1 MTVFHGSEF
10 KIEKPYVGGGKTTN
24 DYGSGFYC
32 TESEDLACE
41 WAVTQRHDGYANRY
55 ALDMRGLKVLDL
67 NGDGYCVLHWLAV
80 LLRHRAF
87 DVRYGV
93 ATLARP
99 YLMENFAVDI
109 SKYDVIRGYR
119 ADDSYFSFA
128 QDFLNGTISLEKLN
142 EAMHLGKYGMQY
154 VLKSRRAFSRLKF
167 VDAAPALR
175 DPWFIRKTA
184 RDETANGTYLGARK
198 KRIAGLLYIPE
209 ILDKAIG
216 PKDERLLRALS

>member
-41 WAVTQRHDGYANRY
+41 WAVTQKHDGYANKY
-55 ALDMRGLKVLDL
+55 ALDMRGLRVLDL

-128 QDFLNGTISLEKLN
+128 QDFLSGTISYPQLTV
-142 EAMHLGKYGMQY
+142 AMRLGKLGEQI
-154 VLKSRRAFSRLKF
+154 VLKSKEAFARIKFRSAKAATRETWLAVKERR
-167 VDAAPALR
+167 DAAAR
-175 DPWFIRKTA
+175 KDYFDMRKTPY
-184 RDETANGTYLGARK
+184 RLEDLSIQKIMEER
-198 KRIAGLLYIPE
+198 
-209 ILDKAIG
+209 IG
-216 PKDERLLRALS
+216 PGDPRL

>member
-10 KIEKPYVGGGKTTN
+10 KIEKPHVGGGKITN

-41 WAVTQRHDGYANRY
+41 WAVTSKHDGYANKY
-55 ALDMRGLKVLDL
+55 AFDMRGLKVLDL
-67 NGDGYCVLHWLAV
+67 NGKGYCVLHWLAV

-128 QDFLNGTISLEKLN
+128 QDFLSGMISYPQLTV
-142 EAMHLGKYGMQY
+142 AMRLGKLGEQI
-154 VLKSRRAFSRLKF
+154 VLKSEEAFARIKFRSAKAATRETWLAAKERR
-167 VDAAPALR
+167 DAAAR
-175 DPWFIRKTA
+175 KDYFDMRKTPY
-184 RDETANGTYLGARK
+184 RLEDLSIQKIMEE
-198 KRIAGLLYIPE
+198 RIKPGDP
-209 ILDKAIG
+209 
-216 PKDERLLRALS
+216 RL

>member
-10 KIEKPYVGGGKTTN
+10 KIEKPYVGGGKITN

-32 TESEDLACE
+32 TEAEDLACE
-41 WAVTQRHDGYANRY
+41 WAVTPKHDGYANKY
-55 ALDMRGLKVLDL
+55 AFDMRGLKVLDL
-67 NGDGYCVLHWLAV
+67 NGKGYCVLHWLAV

-128 QDFLNGTISLEKLN
+128 QDFLSGMISYPQLTV
-142 EAMHLGKYGMQY
+142 AMRLGKLGEQI
-154 VLKSRRAFSRLKF
+154 VLKSEEAFARIKFRSAKAATRETWLAAKERR
-167 VDAAPALR
+167 DAAAR
-175 DPWFIRKTA
+175 KDYFDMRKTPY
-184 RDETANGTYLGARK
+184 RLEDLSIQKIMEE
-198 KRIAGLLYIPE
+198 RIRPGDP
-209 ILDKAIG
+209 
-216 PKDERLLRALS
+216 RL

>member
-10 KIEKPYVGGGKTTN
+10 KVEKPYVGGGKITN

-41 WAVTQRHDGYANRY
+41 WAVTPKHDGYANKY
-55 ALDMRGLKVLDL
+55 AFDMRGLKVLDL
-67 NGDGYCVLHWLAV
+67 NGKGYCVLHWLAV

-99 YLMENFAVDI
+99 YLMENFAIDI
-109 SKYDVIRGYR
+109 SRCDVIRGYR

-128 QDFLNGTISLEKLN
+128 QDFLSGTISYPQLTV
-142 EAMHLGKYGMQY
+142 AMRLGKLGEQI
-154 VLKSRRAFSRLKF
+154 VLKSEEAFARIKFRSAKAATRETWLAAKERR
-167 VDAAPALR
+167 DAAAR
-175 DPWFIRKTA
+175 KDYFDMRKTPY
-184 RDETANGTYLGARK
+184 RLEDLSIQKIMEE
-198 KRIAGLLYIPE
+198 RIKPGDP
-209 ILDKAIG
+209 
-216 PKDERLLRALS
+216 RL

>member
-10 KIEKPYVGGGKTTN
+10 KIEKPYVGGGKETN

-41 WAVTQRHDGYANRY
+41 WAVTQKHDGYANKY

-99 YLMENFAVDI
+99 YLMENFAIDI

-128 QDFLNGTISLEKLN
+128 QDFLSGTISYPQLTV
-142 EAMHLGKYGMQY
+142 AMRLGKLGEQV
-154 VLKSRRAFSRLKF
+154 VLKSEEAFARIRFRSAKEATRETWLAAKERR
-167 VDAAPALR
+167 DAVAR
-175 DPWFIRKTA
+175 KDYFDMRKTPY
-184 RDETANGTYLGARK
+184 RLEDLSIQKIMEE
-198 KRIAGLLYIPE
+198 RIKPGDP
-209 ILDKAIG
+209 
-216 PKDERLLRALS
+216 RL

>member
-41 WAVTQRHDGYANRY
+41 WAVTQKRDGYANKY
-55 ALDMRGLKVLDL
+55 SLGMRGLKVLDL

-99 YLMENFAVDI
+99 YLMENFAIDI

-128 QDFLNGTISLEKLN
+128 QDFLSGTISYPQLTV
-142 EAMHLGKYGMQY
+142 AMRLGKLGEQI
-154 VLKSRRAFSRLKF
+154 VLKSEEAFARIRFRSAKEAMRETWLAAKERR
-167 VDAAPALR
+167 DAAAR
-175 DPWFIRKTA
+175 KDYFDMRKTPY
-184 RDETANGTYLGARK
+184 RLEDLSIQKIMEE
-198 KRIAGLLYIPE
+198 RIKPGDP
-209 ILDKAIG
+209 
-216 PKDERLLRALS
+216 RL

>member
-10 KIEKPYVGGGKTTN
+10 KIENPYLGGGKTTN

-41 WAVTQRHDGYANRY
+41 WAVTQKHDGYANKY

-93 ATLARP
+93 ATLAKP

-128 QDFLNGTISLEKLN
+128 QDFLSGTISYPQLTV
-142 EAMHLGKYGMQY
+142 AMRLGKLGEQI
-154 VLKSRRAFSRLKF
+154 VLKSKEAFARIKFRSAKAATRETWLAAKERR
-167 VDAAPALR
+167 DAAAR
-175 DPWFIRKTA
+175 KDYFDMRKTPY
-184 RDETANGTYLGARK
+184 RLEDLSIQKIMEER
-198 KRIAGLLYIPE
+198 
-209 ILDKAIG
+209 IG
-216 PKDERLLRALS
+216 PGDPRL

>member
-41 WAVTQRHDGYANRY
+41 WAVTPKHDGYANKY
-55 ALDMRGLKVLDL
+55 ALDMRGLRVLDL

-93 ATLARP
+93 ATLAKP
-99 YLMENFAVDI
+99 YLMENFAVDV
-109 SKYDVIRGYR
+109 SKYDVVRGYR

-128 QDFLNGTISLEKLN
+128 QDFLSGTISYPQLTV
-142 EAMHLGKYGMQY
+142 AMRLGKLGEQIL
-154 VLKSRRAFSRLKF
+154 LKSKEAFARIKFRSAKAAMRETWLAAKERRDAAARKDYFDMRKTPYRLEDLSIQKIMEERIKPGDSRL
-167 VDAAPALR
+167 
-175 DPWFIRKTA
+175 
-184 RDETANGTYLGARK
+184 
-198 KRIAGLLYIPE
+198 
-209 ILDKAIG
+209 
-216 PKDERLLRALS
+216 

>member
-10 KIEKPYVGGGKTTN
+10 KIEKPYLGGGKATN

-41 WAVTQRHDGYANRY
+41 WAVTQKHDGYANKY

-128 QDFLNGTISLEKLN
+128 QDFLSGTISYPQLTV
-142 EAMHLGKYGMQY
+142 AMRLGKLGEQI
-154 VLKSRRAFSRLKF
+154 VLRSKEAFARIRFRSAKAATRETWLAAKERR
-167 VDAAPALR
+167 DAAAR
-175 DPWFIRKTA
+175 KDYFDMRKTPY
-184 RDETANGTYLGARK
+184 RLEDLSIQKIMEER
-198 KRIAGLLYIPE
+198 
-209 ILDKAIG
+209 IG
-216 PKDERLLRALS
+216 PGDPRL

>member
-10 KIEKPYVGGGKTTN
+10 KIEKPYVGGGKSTN

-41 WAVTQRHDGYANRY
+41 WAVTQKHDGYANKY
-55 ALDMRGLKVLDL
+55 AFDMRGLKVLNL
-67 NGDGYCVLHWLAV
+67 NGEGYCVLHWLAV

-128 QDFLNGTISLEKLN
+128 QDFLSGTISYPQLTV
-142 EAMHLGKYGMQY
+142 AMRLGKLGEQI
-154 VLKSRRAFSRLKF
+154 VLKSEEAFARIKFRSAKAATRETWLSAKERR
-167 VDAAPALR
+167 DAAAR
-175 DPWFIRKTA
+175 KDYFDMRKTPY
-184 RDETANGTYLGARK
+184 RLEDLSIQKIMEE
-198 KRIAGLLYIPE
+198 RIKPGDP
-209 ILDKAIG
+209 
-216 PKDERLLRALS
+216 RL

>member
-10 KIEKPYVGGGKTTN
+10 RIEKPYAGGGKSTN

-41 WAVTQRHDGYANRY
+41 WAVTQTHDGYANKY
-55 ALDMRGLKVLDL
+55 AFDMRGLKVLDL
-67 NGDGYCVLHWLAV
+67 NGEGYCVLHWLAV

-128 QDFLNGTISLEKLN
+128 QDFLSGTISYPQLTV
-142 EAMHLGKYGMQY
+142 AMRLGKLGEQI
-154 VLKSRRAFSRLKF
+154 VLKSKAAFARIRFRSAKAAMRETWLSAKERR
-167 VDAAPALR
+167 DAAAR
-175 DPWFIRKTA
+175 KDYFDMRKTPY
-184 RDETANGTYLGARK
+184 RLEDLSIQKIMEE
-198 KRIAGLLYIPE
+198 RIKPGDP
-209 ILDKAIG
+209 
-216 PKDERLLRALS
+216 RL

>member
-41 WAVTQRHDGYANRY
+41 WAVTQKHDGYANKY

-67 NGDGYCVLHWLAV
+67 NGDGYSVLHWLAV

-93 ATLARP
+93 ATLAKP

-109 SKYDVIRGYR
+109 SKCDVIRGYR

-128 QDFLNGTISLEKLN
+128 QDFLSGTISYPQLTV
-142 EAMHLGKYGMQY
+142 AMRLGKLGEQI
-154 VLKSRRAFSRLKF
+154 VLKSEEAFARIKFRSAKAATRETWLAAKERR
-167 VDAAPALR
+167 DAVAR
-175 DPWFIRKTA
+175 KDYFDMRKTPY
-184 RDETANGTYLGARK
+184 RLEDLSIQKIMEE
-198 KRIAGLLYIPE
+198 RIKPGDP
-209 ILDKAIG
+209 
-216 PKDERLLRALS
+216 RL

>member
-10 KIEKPYVGGGKTTN
+10 KIENPCFGGGKTTN

-41 WAVTQRHDGYANRY
+41 WAVTQMHDGYANKY

-67 NGDGYCVLHWLAV
+67 NGDGYCVLHWLSV

-93 ATLARP
+93 ATLAKP

-128 QDFLNGTISLEKLN
+128 QDFLSGTISYPQLTV
-142 EAMHLGKYGMQY
+142 AMRLGKLGEQI
-154 VLKSRRAFSRLKF
+154 VLKSKEAFARIKFRSAKAATRETWLAAKERR
-167 VDAAPALR
+167 DAAAR
-175 DPWFIRKTA
+175 KDYFDMRKTPY
-184 RDETANGTYLGARK
+184 R
-198 KRIAGLLYIPE
+198 
-209 ILDKAIG
+209 LDDLSIQKIMEERIG
-216 PKDERLLRALS
+216 PGDPRL